1 MKIYDISR
9 SLQSAEVYPGDP
21 APKLER
27 IKTICEDGSVYNLTA
42 FYACCHNAT
51 HIDAPLHFIE
61 DGATTQEI
69 PLERMMGKCTVI
81 SASGILT
88 GEHMDQILPYCEENI
103 LFKGN
108 GKAFL
113 SASAAFALADA
124 GINLVGTDSQSIAP
138 PNETARA
145 HVELLARG
153 LVILEGLDL
162 SEVPDGNYYLTVLPL
177 KIEGVEGAPARAILI
192 SSNE

>member
-27 IKTICEDGSVYNLTA
+27 VRTIGVDGSLYNLTTL
-42 FYACCHNAT
+42 FACCHNAT

-61 DGATTQEI
+61 GGATTEEI
-69 PLERMMGKCTVI
+69 PLERLMGKCTVI

-88 GEHMDQILPYCEENI
+88 GEHMDQILPYCAENV
-103 LFKGN
+103 LFKGG

-124 GINLVGTDSQSIAP
+124 GINLVGTDAQSIAP
-138 PNETARA
+138 PNEAARA
-145 HVELLARG
+145 HIELLQRD

-162 SEVPDGNYYLTVLPL
+162 SAVPDGNYYLTVLPL

>member
-27 IKTICEDGSVYNLTA
+27 IKTIGEDGSVYNLTA

>member
-27 IKTICEDGSVYNLTA
+27 IKTIGEDGSVYNLTA

-145 HVELLARG
+145 HVELRARG

>member
-1 MKIYDISR
+1 
-9 SLQSAEVYPGDP
+9 
-21 APKLER
+21 
-27 IKTICEDGSVYNLTA
+27 
-42 FYACCHNAT
+42 
-51 HIDAPLHFIE
+51 
-61 DGATTQEI
+61 
-69 PLERMMGKCTVI
+69 MGKCTVV

-103 LFKGN
+103 LFKGS

-124 GINLVGTDSQSIAP
+124 GINLVGTDAQSIAP

-145 HVELLARG
+145 HVELLQRE

-162 SEVPDGNYYLTVLPL
+162 SQVPDGNYYLRVLPL

-192 SSNE
+192 SSSE

>member
-27 IKTICEDGSVYNLTA
+27 IKTIGEDGSVYNLTA

-162 SEVPDGNYYLTVLPL
+162 NEVPDGNYYLTVLPL